1 MLEEI
6 DELDP
11 RQKFGGS
18 VMVKAKDSGSGYL
31 SVDNQVENDDNMKTM
46 RTVELMSTPYGRE
59 SKLSLKSTYRP
70 GSSCHLNSNKKSS
83 SHGIKT
89 PGKDYD
95 VPKVQATV
103 TIPERRDIREMG
115 PLSRE
120 YHQRFKKHH
129 TLLTIPK
136 KPVRMEWFEE
146 DELAKGL
153 YEIMMAETDLEI
165 MKRQLSMESDFNLND
180 CYRMFD
186 LSETK
191 EISRR

>member
-1 MLEEI
+1 
-6 DELDP
+6 
-11 RQKFGGS
+11 
-18 VMVKAKDSGSGYL
+18 
-31 SVDNQVENDDNMKTM
+31 
-46 RTVELMSTPYGRE
+46 
-59 SKLSLKSTYRP
+59 
-70 GSSCHLNSNKKSS
+70 
-83 SHGIKT
+83 
-89 PGKDYD
+89 
-95 VPKVQATV
+95 
-103 TIPERRDIREMG
+103 MG

-186 LSETK
+186 LSDTK
-191 EISRR
+191 EISRRQFEEVFNLLKLYPTSIEIEMTMFRYDLDMDGKLNFEEFKNAILP